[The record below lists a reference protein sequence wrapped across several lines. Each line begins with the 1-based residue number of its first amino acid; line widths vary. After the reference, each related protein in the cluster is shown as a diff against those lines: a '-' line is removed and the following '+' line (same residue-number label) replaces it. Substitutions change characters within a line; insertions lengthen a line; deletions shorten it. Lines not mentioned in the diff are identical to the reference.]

1 MLAMM
6 MPGQRAR
13 GGRRNG
19 RGLGDGTGRRAVAPG
34 GVDAVDLATAG
45 LFFSWLA
52 HDLEEYA
59 TMPGHPHPFLRSAPF
74 LPEDVR
80 RDGLSRDQV
89 YVALSAMGLL
99 MAAASIDGYR
109 TRGRSAFYQSMLYG
123 YGMHT
128 FIHLGSA
135 ALTRGYTSG
144 CATALPVVL
153 PFWLFAN
160 AALRSDGVELEPRRW
175 TMAAFPVVAL
185 ALHGGAY
192 LVTRRWKGARP

>member
-1 MLAMM
+1 
-6 MPGQRAR
+6 
-13 GGRRNG
+13 
-19 RGLGDGTGRRAVAPG
+19 
-34 GVDAVDLATAG
+34 
-45 LFFSWLA
+45 
-52 HDLEEYA
+52 
-59 TMPGHPHPFLRSAPF
+59 MPGHPHPFLRSAPF

-144 CATALPVVL
+144 CATALPIVL
-153 PFWLFAN
+153 PSWLWARRV
-160 AALRSDGVELEPRRW
+160 LREEGVAVRPSW
-175 TMAAFPVVAL
+175 WVIPAFPVVAG
-185 ALHGGAY
+185 AAHGAAY
-192 LVTRRWKGARP
+192 LATRVRRGETAAS